1 MSAITL
7 RLPDDKHQ
15 RLKNLAEQRGMSI
28 NQLLNEMTTSL
39 LADFDAEVRFR
50 VRANSG
56 SGKTERGIELLK
68 KAMNHK
74 EAE

>member
-15 RLKNLAEQRGMSI
+15 RLKNLAEQRGVSI
-28 NQLLNEMTTSL
+28 NQLLNDATTSL

-50 VRANSG
+50 IRAERG
-56 SGKTERGIELLK
+56 YGKAERGIELLK
-68 KAMNHK
+68 KAM
-74 EAE
+74 AD

>member
-28 NQLLNEMTTSL
+28 NQLLNEVTTSL
-39 LADFDAEVRFR
+39 LADFDAEVRFH
-50 VRANSG
+50 VRAARG
-56 SGKTERGIELLK
+56 QGKTERGIELLR
-68 KAMNHK
+68 KAMGS
-74 EAE
+74 